1 MFVVFLYAA
10 IFIIALQALF
20 LSLGIQNR
28 NTIDCILSAFLLQM
42 LIDVSLM
49 FLFTEVFPGMEYV
62 STAAP
67 FGLTFGPFLF
77 WIYRILE
84 GRTVPRTNLFL
95 HFLPFL
101 FGIIGYIVFLSSPVF
116 REVCTVGYYTVLY
129 GSMCVSWV
137 LYPMF
142 VLTAKKKDTDMNLG
156 VFKYTMVVLLLLTS
170 FMLPFVWANYNGG
183 VKEEPLMTGI
193 VVIGAM
199 LAGVS
204 LIYWYM
210 LGRFRIAPVEKP
222 DLEQLPAQLLAPE
235 VSQESES
242 KLPTDVTEV
251 YKRKIADYLSM
262 EKYFDASFK
271 LEQMAQDLNI
281 PKNFISQYFVQIYP
295 DGFVKTVNSWRIA
308 KACDILVSRELDM
321 SMEELAFACGFNSR
335 ASFYRNFNLEKGCSP
350 MVYREQKLTDK
361 KWMK

>member
-1 MFVVFLYAA
+1 MFVVFLYAS
-10 IFIIALQALF
+10 IFVIALQALL
-20 LSLGIQNR
+20 LSFGIQNR
-28 NTIDCILSAFLLQM
+28 NTIDNILSVFLIQM
-42 LIDVSLM
+42 LVDVSFM

-84 GRTVPRTNLFL
+84 GKEVSRGKLWL
-95 HFLPFL
+95 HFIPFL
-101 FGIIGYIVFLSSPVF
+101 LGVIGYVVFLCSPLFRSSY
-116 REVCTVGYYTVLY
+116 TIGYYTVLY
-129 GSMCVSWV
+129 GAMCASWV
-137 LYPMF
+137 LYPIF
-142 VLTAKKKDTDMNLG
+142 VLTAKKGPENINLG
-156 VFKYTMVVLLLLTS
+156 VFKYTMIVLLILTS
-170 FMLPFVWANYNGG
+170 FMLPFVWENYKGG

-210 LGRFRIAPVEKP
+210 LGRLRVPLVAEAERNSEQIADV
-222 DLEQLPAQLLAPE
+222 QLVPLLSPE
-235 VSQESES
+235 GESRQS
-242 KLPTDVTEV
+242 IYISTVHQ
-251 YKRKIADYLSM
+251 RKIAEYLAT

-281 PKNFISQYFVQIYP
+281 PKSFISQYFTQVYSE
-295 DGFVKTVNSWRIA
+295 GFVKTINSWRIA
-308 KACDILVSRELDM
+308 RACDMLMSAELDM

-350 MVYREQKLTDK
+350 MVYREQNLVKL
-361 KWMK
+361 